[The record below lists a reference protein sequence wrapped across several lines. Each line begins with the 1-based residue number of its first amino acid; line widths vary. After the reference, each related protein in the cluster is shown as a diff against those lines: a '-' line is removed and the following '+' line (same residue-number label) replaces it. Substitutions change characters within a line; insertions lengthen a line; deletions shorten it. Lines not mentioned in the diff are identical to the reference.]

1 MNSALGQ
8 QNLTKILLSMSR
20 ISSMFMWQFL
30 HDVAITHNL
39 LLVLKKLPSVS
50 SYCFLFIYHIIRS
63 LNHLAYKIDK
73 SKKSKKKKKKK
84 NGEHIKK
91 AHENENKNSHK
102 PFLNGEIGS
111 HKIYFSSCFHH
122 ILDFMVMF

>member
-1 MNSALGQ
+1 
-8 QNLTKILLSMSR
+8 
-20 ISSMFMWQFL
+20 MFMWQFL

-73 SKKSKKKKKKK
+73 SKKSKKKKWRAYKKSSREREQELTQAFSK
-84 NGEHIKK
+84 RRNRQPQDLLFFMLS
-91 AHENENKNSHK
+91 SHLG
-102 PFLNGEIGS
+102 FYGNVLDLGGYI
-111 HKIYFSSCFHH
+111 SCPS
-122 ILDFMVMF
+122 IRDFRFELSLR